1 VTQPH
6 PESTAATSLRVFTF
20 AFLALLA
27 LHFPLLRLPYFW
39 DEAGYYVPAARDL
52 LLTGSFI
59 PYTTPSNAHPPLV
72 MAWLALWWKIFGYA
86 PVVTRT
92 AMLGISAFA
101 LTGLFRLARRIANI
115 HVAIASVICTALYPV
130 FFAQSSMAHVD
141 MAAAAFTFWALDSY
155 FAERLVATAIWF
167 SLAVLSKETA
177 ILAPAALFVWELVR
191 PFIPAPYG
199 AVPSA
204 KTLVIPS
211 EAIPS
216 EAIPAAHQHIV
227 IPSEAGL
234 PARGQNRAVEEP
246 AFSYTR
252 SLALLAPALPL
263 ALWYV
268 YHYAHTGFIFGNP
281 EFFRYNV
288 AATTNPL
295 RIFLA
300 LLMRLYQ
307 TLGYMNLF
315 ILTLL
320 TAYAMRLPAL
330 KDGDNTRPRIA
341 IPRQLALLALI
352 AAYVL
357 ALSVIGGAV
366 LARYMLPV
374 VPLVIIICVST
385 LRRRLSWWRTATAVV
400 AFAFIA
406 GWFINPPHGFSPE
419 DNLAYSDFVRLH
431 QHAAEYLEAHYPRA
445 RILTAWPANDELT
458 QPFLGYVSQPMTVLR
473 IEDFTAEE
481 LLAARAQASQGQAQ
495 QDQTKLFD
503 VAFVFSTK
511 YDPPHSWFERW
522 VTWQR
527 WKMRFFGYHRDV
539 PPEAAAQI
547 LGGRLVYVERQPG
560 EWAGVIEIEQP
571 DSIQEAK
578 R

>member
-1 VTQPH
+1 MTQPH
-6 PESTAATSLRVFTF
+6 PESTAATSLRVFVF

-59 PYTTPSNAHPPLV
+59 PHTTPSNAHPPLV

-86 PVVTRT
+86 PIVTRT
-92 AMLGISAFA
+92 AMLAISAFA
-101 LTGLFRLARRIANI
+101 LTGLFRLARRLANI
-115 HVAIASVICTALYPV
+115 NVAVASVICTALYPV
-130 FFAQSSMAHVD
+130 FFAQSSMAHMD
-141 MAAAAFTFWALDSY
+141 MAAAAFTFWALDAY
-155 FAERLVATAIWF
+155 FAENWGAMAFWF
-167 SLAVLSKETA
+167 SLAVLAKETA
-177 ILAPAALFVWELVR
+177 ILAPAALFAWE
-191 PFIPAPYG
+191 I
-199 AVPSA
+199 VPSFF
-204 KTLVIPS
+204 VPS
-211 EAIPS
+211 FRR
-216 EAIPAAHQHIV
+216 V

-234 PARGQNRAVEEP
+234 PARGQSHAVEEP
-246 AFSYTR
+246 AFSVPKL
-252 SLALLAPALPL
+252 LALISPIVPL
-263 ALWYV
+263 ALWYA
-268 YHYAHTGFIFGNP
+268 YHYAHTGFVFGNP

-315 ILTLL
+315 VLTLL
-320 TAYAMRLPAL
+320 AAYAMRRPAL
-330 KDGDNTRPRIA
+330 KDGAETRPRIA
-341 IPRQLALLALI
+341 IPRQLALLAVI
-352 AAYVL
+352 VAYVF

-374 VPLVIIICVST
+374 VPLVIIIFVST
-385 LRRRLSWWRTATAVV
+385 LWRRLSWWRVAVACV
-400 AFAFIA
+400 AIAFVA

-419 DNLAYSDFVRLH
+419 DNLAYSDFIRIH
-431 QHAAEYLEAHYPRA
+431 QHAAKFIEAHDPRA
-445 RILTAWPANDELT
+445 RILTAWPANDELS
-458 QPFLGYVSQPMTVLR
+458 QPFLGYVSQPMRTLR

-481 LLAARAQASQGQAQ
+481 LLAARTQAQ
-495 QDQTKLFD
+495 QDQTERFD
-503 VAFVFSTK
+503 AAFVFSTK

-522 VTWQR
+522 HSWQR

-547 LGGRLVYVERQPG
+547 LGGRLVYIERRHG
-560 EWAGVIEIEQP
+560 EWGAVIEMVET

>member
-1 VTQPH
+1 MKQTH

-59 PYTTPSNAHPPLV
+59 PHTTPSNAHPPLV

-86 PVVTRT
+86 PVVTRI
-92 AMLGISAFA
+92 AMLAIAAFG
-101 LTGLFRLARRIANI
+101 LTGLFRLARRLANTD
-115 HVAIASVICTALYPV
+115 VAIASVICTALYPV

-141 MAAAAFTFWALDSY
+141 MAAAAFTFWALDAY
-155 FAERLVATAIWF
+155 LARRCRTMALWF
-167 SLAVLSKETA
+167 SLAVLAKETA
-177 ILAPAALFVWELVR
+177 ILAPAALFLW
-191 PFIPAPYG
+191 
-199 AVPSA
+199 
-204 KTLVIPS
+204 
-211 EAIPS
+211 EAIWTLAPS
-216 EAIPAAHQHIV
+216 LARV
-227 IPSEAGL
+227 IPSEAGSSV
-234 PARGQNRAVEEP
+234 RGQSSRVEEP
-246 AFSYTR
+246 AFRFSKLA
-252 SLALLAPALPL
+252 SLAAPIIPL
-263 ALWYV
+263 ALWYA
-268 YHYAHTGFIFGNP
+268 YHYSRTGFVFGNP

-307 TLGYMNLF
+307 SLGYMNLF
-315 ILTLL
+315 VLTFL
-320 TAYAMRLPAL
+320 AAFAMRGPAL
-330 KDGDNTRPRIA
+330 QDGAETRPRIA
-341 IPRQLALLALI
+341 IPRQLALLAVI

-374 VPLVIIICVST
+374 VSLVIIIFVST
-385 LRRRLSWWRTATAVV
+385 LWRRLSWWRAAICCV
-400 AFAFIA
+400 AIAFVA

-419 DNLAYSDFVRLH
+419 DNLAYSDFVRIH
-431 QHAAEYLEAHYPRA
+431 QHAAEFLAHRYPHA
-445 RILTAWPANDELT
+445 RILTAWPANDELS
-458 QPFLGYVSQPMTVLR
+458 QPFLGYVSQPMKVLR

-481 LLAARAQASQGQAQ
+481 LLATRDPMNYDQGER
-495 QDQTKLFD
+495 FD

-511 YDPPHSWFERW
+511 YDPPRSWFEHW
-522 VTWQR
+522 QSWQR

-547 LGGRLVYVERQPG
+547 LGGRVVYSEHRHG
-560 EWAGVIEIEQP
+560 EWGAVIEME
-571 DSIQEAK
+571 DNNSLEEAK